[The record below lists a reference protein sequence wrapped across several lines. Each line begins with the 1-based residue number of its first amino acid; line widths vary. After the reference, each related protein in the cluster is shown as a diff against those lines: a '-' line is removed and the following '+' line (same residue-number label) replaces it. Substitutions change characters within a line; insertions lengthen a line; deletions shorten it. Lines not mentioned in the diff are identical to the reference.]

1 VRVEQLYPF
10 DDRRLFDEME
20 KYPKLKELI
29 WCQEEPMN
37 QGAWYAKH
45 HRLERL
51 IKPGQVL
58 DAIARPSSPSP
69 AVGYASK
76 HAQQQKEVVNAA
88 LGIKE

>member
-1 VRVEQLYPF
+1 
-10 DDRRLFDEME
+10 ME

-51 IKPGQVL
+51 IKRGQELL
-58 DAIARPSSPSP
+58 DAGRAPLVTVSGRRLLPPNTPSSRRKS
-69 AVGYASK
+69 S
-76 HAQQQKEVVNAA
+76 NAA